1 MTLRFIGGWGNRED
15 SLESC
20 TRRLLVSLENLPSE
34 PGAYGPWGVW
44 EPLGD
49 GVGYEFAPVDSSDP
63 AVLEQAIASATERT
77 FYGPAAVSGQIIE
90 LIREP
95 RGEHPPTSPSR
106 FEYAVRAGFVSMKRP
121 FNHVLLEADTVTDE
135 SLVTR
140 IMSALVIAWEPD
152 RLGVATDEVQ
162 TAQGQTPP
170 QALVGWLTYVKAG
183 TDFDTNAV
191 DDQVVVSEADGG
203 LYINI
208 PGTPE
213 NPSMD
218 HIRQVRTALGY
229 PNSS

>member
-1 MTLRFIGGWGNRED
+1 MTLAFIGGWGNRDD
-15 SLESC
+15 SLETC
-20 TRRLLVSLENLPSE
+20 TRRLLDSLEYMPPE
-34 PGAYGPWGVW
+34 PDTYGPWGVW
-44 EPLGD
+44 VPLGD
-49 GVGYEFAPVDSSDP
+49 GIGYKFASIDASDP
-63 AVLEQAIASATERT
+63 AVLEREIVTATERI
-77 FYGPAAVSGQIIE
+77 YDGPKATPGHNVL

-95 RGEHPPTSPSR
+95 RGERLPTSPSR
-106 FEYAVRAGFVSMKRP
+106 FEYAVRAGFVGRKRP
-121 FNHVLLEADTVTDE
+121 FNHVLLEADAATDE

-170 QALVGWLTYVKAG
+170 QALVGLLTYVKAG